1 MLPNGR
7 VPWNSNTVQTDH
19 SWDPSGP
26 QHVVAVVT
34 RLMPLGLYI
43 YIYIQSVVVMVMIFR
58 CIAIGR
64 YGLSTFLSHPHP
76 PTHTQVS
83 LVHSGDGRDGVPRSV
98 PVLLSH

>member
-26 QHVVAVVT
+26 QHVVAVGYKIDAV
-34 RLMPLGLYI
+34 GI
-43 YIYIQSVVVMVMIFR
+43 VYIYIQSVVVMVMIFR

-98 PVLLSH
+98 SVLLSH